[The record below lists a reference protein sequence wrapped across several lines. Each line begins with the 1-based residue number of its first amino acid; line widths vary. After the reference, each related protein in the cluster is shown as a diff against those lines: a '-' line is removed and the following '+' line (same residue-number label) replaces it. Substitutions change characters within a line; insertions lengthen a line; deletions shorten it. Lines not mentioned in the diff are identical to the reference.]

1 MDTVQ
6 KKKERSN
13 LEGKAFL
20 NLHKRVETAIMDYDM
35 IHPGDHIMV
44 GLSGGKDSSLLLA
57 LLARKKI
64 ETTNDFKLSAI
75 FVRMGFTGDDEKLAY
90 LKDYAMSLGV
100 PFHAIEEPIFEAF
113 KKEKKKPCYV
123 CSRNRRIAM
132 FRYAKEIGANV
143 IAFGHHRDDFMQTLL
158 LNILYGSCVETMK
171 PNNPFFG
178 GEFRVIRPMLYI
190 DEKMITAEVKR
201 RSIEVFPQGCPFSCM
216 SERAYVK
223 ELITEAHKRHRRVR
237 QSIFRSM
244 FTVRPEYLLKP
255 PSRKSML

>member
-1 MDTVQ
+1 MDTPQ
-6 KKKERSN
+6 EKKSRPN

-35 IHPGDHIMV
+35 IQPGDHVMV

-75 FVRMGFTGDDEKLAY
+75 FVRMGFKGDDEKLSY
-90 LKDYAMSLGV
+90 LKDYAASLGV
-100 PFHAIEEPIFEAF
+100 PFHTVDEPILETF
-113 KKEKKKPCYV
+113 KREKKKPCYL
-123 CSRNRRIAM
+123 CSRNRRIAI
-132 FRYAKEIGANV
+132 FKYAKEIGVNV
-143 IAFGHHRDDFMQTLL
+143 IAFGHHRDDFMQTLF
-158 LNILYGSCVETMK
+158 LNILYGSCIETMK
-171 PNNPFFG
+171 PNNSFFG

-190 DEKMITAEVKR
+190 DETQIAAEAKR
-201 RSIEVFPQGCPFSCM
+201 RQLQTFPSGCPFQCI
-216 SERAYVK
+216 SERSYVK
-223 ELITEAHKRHRRVR
+223 QLIAEAHKRHRRVR
-237 QSIFRSM
+237 QSIFRSL

>member
-1 MDTVQ
+1 MDTAQ
-6 KKKERSN
+6 KKKERPN

-35 IHPGDHIMV
+35 IQPGDHVMV

-75 FVRMGFTGDDEKLAY
+75 FVRMGFKGDDEKLAY
-90 LKDYAMSLGV
+90 LRSYAEGLNV
-100 PFHAIEEPIFEAF
+100 PFHTVDEPILDAF
-113 KKEKKKPCYV
+113 KKEKKKPCYI
-123 CSRNRRIAM
+123 CSRNRRIAI
-132 FRYAKEIGANV
+132 FKYAKQIGANV

-158 LNILYGSCVETMK
+158 MNILYGSCVETMK

-190 DEKMITAEVKR
+190 DEKMITAEAKR
-201 RSIEVFPQGCPFSCM
+201 REIEIFPQGCPFSCM
-216 SERAYVK
+216 SERRYVK
-223 ELITEAHKRHRRVR
+223 DLIAAAHQRHRRVR

-244 FTVRPEYLLKP
+244 FTVRPDYLLKV